1 MKAWA
6 RFREGGGLR
15 LVKTFT
21 KMGLLFDLLKVGGNA
36 LLMGKSFRQEYAK
49 LRYKVEPKLI
59 KEFNYFLSD
68 SYKPVNEPEQTY
80 SKDEDNKYVWFCWLQ
95 GIDKAP
101 DIVKA
106 CLKSQKQWIKGRT
119 FVIITAD
126 NYSEYISL
134 PRFIEEK
141 YAKGVIP
148 KALFSDLIRL
158 ELLIKYGGTWI
169 DSTVMITGRNYP
181 EEIFDC
187 QLFMPQYIS
196 RNGTRQGISN
206 WMITSNKG
214 NHLLVLLK
222 EMLFEYWRRYDCVVD
237 YYIFHL
243 FFRMIAGKYP
253 NVVARMPIVNSYL
266 CIELIKHLGEHDQS
280 NKLDRFLSKV
290 SIHKLGHKPD
300 KEILED
306 EENVLHKLQE
316 LLNKE
321 ENPKAQN

>member
-6 RFREGGGLR
+6 RFREGGGIR
-15 LVKTFT
+15 LVKTFA
-21 KMGLLFDLLKVGGNA
+21 KMGLLSDLLKVGFNA
-36 LLMGKSFRQEYAK
+36 LIMGKNFRQQYTK
-49 LRYKVEPKLI
+49 LHNKVEPKLV
-59 KEFNYFLSD
+59 KEFNYFLAND
-68 SYKPVNEPEQTY
+68 YKPIYGTEPTNP
-80 SKDEDNKYVWFCWLQ
+80 KDESNKYVWFCWLQ

-106 CLKSQKQWIKGRT
+106 CLKSQKKWIKGRT

-141 YAKGVIP
+141 YAKGIIP
-148 KALFSDLIRL
+148 NALFSDLIRL

-187 QLFMPQYIS
+187 QLFMPQYVS
-196 RNGTRQGISN
+196 KSGARRGISN
-206 WMITSNKG
+206 WMITANKE
-214 NHLLVLLK
+214 NHLLVLLR

-243 FFRMIAGKYP
+243 FFGIIAGKYP
-253 NVVARMPIVNSYL
+253 NEFARMPVLNSYF
-266 CIELIKHLGEHDQS
+266 CTELIRHLGEHDQS
-280 NKLDRFLSKV
+280 NNLDRFLSKA
-290 SIHKLGHKPD
+290 SIHKLGHRPNKNV
-300 KEILED
+300 LED
-306 EENVLHKLQE
+306 EDNIYHKLLE